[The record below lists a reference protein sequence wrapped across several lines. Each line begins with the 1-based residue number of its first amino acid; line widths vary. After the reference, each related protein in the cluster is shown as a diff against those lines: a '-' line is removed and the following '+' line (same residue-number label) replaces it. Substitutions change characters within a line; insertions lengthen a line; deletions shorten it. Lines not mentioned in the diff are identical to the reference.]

1 MVPKCF
7 PLKASARNTGEAV
20 LALDSPSGEPAH
32 PISSH
37 LAVVGNLDKW
47 HCRNSAK
54 TGFRQ
59 LQPVGSE
66 LFDKGVGKLVAK
78 PTTRSSER
86 RQQELSRWAYCSA
99 GTASSRPSNRY
110 MVDAVLTDVENFFLG
125 CHETTSNRAPL
136 YFRDHYYARTPP
148 HTNCCARAL

>member
-1 MVPKCF
+1 MAQQEYWVNRKKQLNQDLAGLRESLAELAPSIQEWDKFNVQAIRTQQRLFSYSCGQRRTHMT
-7 PLKASARNTGEAV
+7 LDV
-20 LALDSPSGEPAH
+20 LATIKSKNAPLSQSSH
-32 PISSH
+32 LISSH

-86 RQQELSRWAYCSA
+86 RQQELSR
-99 GTASSRPSNRY
+99 
-110 MVDAVLTDVENFFLG
+110 
-125 CHETTSNRAPL
+125 
-136 YFRDHYYARTPP
+136 
-148 HTNCCARAL
+148 